1 VLVRR
6 ELLVH
11 GLRVAILNNA
21 TAYGFSVMITT
32 VFVATQ
38 TLLAAPQLGEL
49 FLFAGGTTIAFAAV
63 EAVATSGFRVRTRP
77 DRSDV
82 VAVGTALATV
92 SVLLALAVGAGLAS
106 LVGGWFGW
114 FLAPFGA
121 TVTYS
126 AASGVEMAL
135 AHREQARR
143 DQHVEEPEGRSGSE
157 DDAAAGGGDDAT
169 ATGS

>member
-1 VLVRR
+1 VRR

-38 TLLAAPQLGEL
+38 TILATHELGEL
-49 FLFAGGTTIAFAAV
+49 FLFAGGTTVAFAAV

-121 TVTYS
+121 TVAYS

-135 AHREQARR
+135 AHREQERR
-143 DQHVEEPEGRSGSE
+143 GQVSEEQEDGSGSE
-157 DDAAAGGGDDAT
+157 EHATPGADDDVT
-169 ATGS
+169 PTGS

>member
-1 VLVRR
+1 MRR

-38 TLLAAPQLGEL
+38 TILAPPQLGEL
-49 FLFAGGTTIAFAAV
+49 FLFAGGTTVAFAAV
-63 EAVATSGFRVRTRP
+63 EAVATAGFRVRTRP
-77 DRSDV
+77 DTSDV

-92 SVLLALAVGAGLAS
+92 SVLLSLAVGAGLAS
-106 LVGGWFGW
+106 LGGGGFGW

-121 TVTYS
+121 TVAYS

-135 AHREQARR
+135 AHREQERR
-143 DQHVEEPEGRSGSE
+143 GLGVEEREDGSGGE
-157 DDAAAGGGDDAT
+157 DGATTGADDDVAP
-169 ATGS
+169 TGS